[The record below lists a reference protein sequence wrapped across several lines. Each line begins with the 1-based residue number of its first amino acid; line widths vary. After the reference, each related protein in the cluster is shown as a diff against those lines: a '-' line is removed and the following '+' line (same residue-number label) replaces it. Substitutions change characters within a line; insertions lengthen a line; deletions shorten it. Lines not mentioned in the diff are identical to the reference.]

1 MNILWNWVNDK
12 EHSYEWKSRLFLTL
26 NCIIFAILGLV
37 LWMIIRNFAFNTLEY
52 AICFVGYPG
61 FCVGYLGGFVFLY
74 RQ

>member
-1 MNILWNWVNDK
+1 MNILWNWINGK
-12 EHSYEWKSRLFLTL
+12 EQSYEWKTRLFLTL
-26 NCIIFAILGLV
+26 NCIVFGILGFV
-37 LWMIIRNFAFNTLEY
+37 LWMILRNFAFDSIEC